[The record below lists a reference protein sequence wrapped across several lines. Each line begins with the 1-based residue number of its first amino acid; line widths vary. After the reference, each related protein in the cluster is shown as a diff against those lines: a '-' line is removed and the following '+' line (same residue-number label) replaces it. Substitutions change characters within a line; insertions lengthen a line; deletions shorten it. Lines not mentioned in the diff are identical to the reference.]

1 MKKISQKTFIITLV
15 LFASACSSSKKKS
28 KNSDLTNSF
37 WNFIDFEKEY
47 VITFSKNKKFHT
59 TDSADTTPN
68 NEEWLQSNNEVKLYF
83 NNRYAQYDGKI
94 FKDSIVGFGK
104 NKDTIWS
111 FKMTRKQ

>member
-1 MKKISQKTFIITLV
+1 MKKISQKIFIITIV
-15 LFASACSSSKKKS
+15 LFASACSSSKNKS
-28 KNSDLTNSF
+28 KNSDLTNSV

-68 NEEWLQSNNEVKLYF
+68 NEEWLQSNNEVKFYF

-111 FKMTRKQ
+111 FKMTRKR